1 MATYNGNGNGNRNRV
16 KKVGSGNGTSSQRK
30 KTNGN
35 GKDPFSGVSETLEM
49 AEYGT
54 AGTGGNEQ
62 GGLTALSIS
71 QVSERLGAEQ
81 DKAKAYAAAVA
92 GNTAAAAD
100 SIDTSTAA
108 EVSLTPAVFS
118 IEGETVDLLS
128 NEVLFDTQKMAQ
140 VLSQVQMTT
149 ATNETAPP
157 LNNYSNVTTEN
168 SPNLEV
174 NASVVDLLAT
184 KNITLEKK
192 SVTTNSDAGIDLE
205 TDPLD
210 NFNATDVAIAKCLIN
225 HFVDPGEHLGIETHF
240 LRENLLI
247 EDSTKQNCNNC
258 TVEGLEDVGTVDLS
272 SLNGLVVGRGALET
286 VSQLITG
293 ERQATSGGGG
303 STMENIFAEE
313 AEVPIQ
319 LQALTIAAQ
328 RAGTSD
334 SQAQAL
340 QDLHHRLF
348 CIILVFN
355 ILMFSQ
361 VMKCQTLARK

>member
-192 SVTTNSDAGIDLE
+192 SVTTNS
-205 TDPLD
+205 
-210 NFNATDVAIAKCLIN
+210 
-225 HFVDPGEHLGIETHF
+225 
-240 LRENLLI
+240 
-247 EDSTKQNCNNC
+247 
-258 TVEGLEDVGTVDLS
+258 
-272 SLNGLVVGRGALET
+272 
-286 VSQLITG
+286 
-293 ERQATSGGGG
+293 
-303 STMENIFAEE
+303 
-313 AEVPIQ
+313 
-319 LQALTIAAQ
+319 
-328 RAGTSD
+328 
-334 SQAQAL
+334 
-340 QDLHHRLF
+340 
-348 CIILVFN
+348 
-355 ILMFSQ
+355 
-361 VMKCQTLARK
+361 